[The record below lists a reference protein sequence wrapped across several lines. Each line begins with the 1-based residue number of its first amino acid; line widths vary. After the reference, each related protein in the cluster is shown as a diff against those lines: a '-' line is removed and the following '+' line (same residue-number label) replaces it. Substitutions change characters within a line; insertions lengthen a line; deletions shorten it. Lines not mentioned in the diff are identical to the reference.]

1 MQNIN
6 DTYLSLMGQQI
17 DPRNVASLSDGIYF
31 KMSGGEKMRMFLKGG
46 QWVNPLAQAQEG
58 DETEEKIY
66 GDHDEHYDYK
76 IVNGQWQTKRKNSEG
91 DWIDLSTNDAANT
104 KLNDAYPDAMSVID
118 ESANNDNND
127 GVSSDDLN
135 SIVDDS
141 GGSSDGLQLN
151 KDNLKFASPAEG
163 NVFSALGDTGI
174 LDIVKA
180 VDSSVDSFKSKNYQ
194 DPGSKSDY
202 SKFSHTNT
210 TDEDL
215 YVDYEALSKGKRTGK
230 VLKDA
235 EQMSEIEMQRIL
247 DERHKNNPEM
257 YDKVKNFDA
266 DLYEQTGHLDR
277 RRGLFNRKVDDS
289 DLKDGD
295 YLDNKYGKQGA
306 SHIGFT
312 KDKMGKLDKGFDY
325 LKRNEDG
332 VTFDQQS
339 FDGYQNP
346 NSGLDDSREYSKS
359 DKHNEDFNYSDYGE
373 DFKNA
378 GINPNMNLEDDDPYA
393 YTKQPGLI
401 SLPPKSIEQIPVDVD
416 EPELMLSD
424 PTNLYADNIEKEL
437 RKSQG
442 PPDFTDPQ
450 TVINYNDQM
459 SLDEANQR
467 YANNLNGLVPRARP
481 VGPREDGRGLQL
493 QRNGGDLPKAQYNV
507 SDNIYNQNPI
517 VHAAESTGVVNN
529 YIDPNVDMSGYT
541 KHNNPDLLNK
551 MTYGL
556 FGESGGHY
564 KTPTTPAPETE
575 SYILGTDGPKVIGG
589 NMPFVG
595 TGPQLI
601 GTAAESVY
609 DYFSPEGGTFGDFMG
624 WSDKK
629 YGGDLPKAQN
639 GLNEFCTNAPIINSG
654 GKVFAQC
661 RNRDY
666 DSEHDFELGA
676 AMSVGKLNDEFTSS
690 FKGTAGYTFNPS
702 GGTGG
707 FKGYLGAN
715 YGKRATALGDNNVN
729 MDNISSVVLSGGY
742 TGEMGGNSYNW
753 QTPTQYEFGAYADKD
768 LIGDNGT
775 TFGGYGR
782 LGLANAKIGYNAN
795 TGPQFSIGLGLPIKK
810 QGGSKTCSTCNSGE
824 LEKAQ
829 FGKDKSGYNPLTNQ
843 YNPINFNTNIQHSPI
858 SMDMFEGQS
867 TPPEKTEPFFNSQE
881 NMYAMNQSVDRSM
894 DSWDAFSSDMN
905 KRMQNPSLQMNQIDT
920 NPLNVPDF
928 SNPELN
934 NQIQMNQDRMA
945 FKNASEDGR
954 VIGGNII
961 PTKKE
966 TRQNQKEFGNQL
978 DQTVKDGP
986 FGDGYKGTKKNLRR
1000 FDRSNE
1006 LGFDG
1011 DLVKMDEYDQ
1021 NETEEGIKRSLRED
1035 QLNEDNKDAN
1045 PSFGD
1050 KLWNE
1055 KNRLLDSNVGQTL
1068 QKGLAAGVNI
1078 AKPVTSVLRKRRE
1091 KDQNDT
1097 QMNNAY
1103 LSDNMFASRDADL
1116 SGSKG
1121 DYDVNSGIF
1130 RAEDKITTRQGKYG
1144 AEISNYLTFAKNG
1157 GSFFNDGGEAEI
1169 DANMYKELIAAGAEL
1184 EIL

>member
-46 QWVNPLAQAQEG
+46 QWINPLAQAQEG
-58 DETEEKIY
+58 NETEEKIY
-66 GDHDEHYDYK
+66 EDHDEHYDYK

-127 GVSSDDLN
+127 GISSDDLN

-295 YLDNKYGKQGA
+295 YLDNKYGEQGA

-332 VTFDQQS
+332 KTFDQQS

-401 SLPPKSIEQIPVDVD
+401 SLPPKPIERIPVNVD
-416 EPELMLSD
+416 DPELMLSD
-424 PTNLYADNIEKEL
+424 PTNLYADNIEIEL

-450 TVINYNDQM
+450 VVINENDKL

-481 VGPREDGRGLQL
+481 VGPREDGRGL
-493 QRNGGDLPKAQYNV
+493 
-507 SDNIYNQNPI
+507 
-517 VHAAESTGVVNN
+517 
-529 YIDPNVDMSGYT
+529 
-541 KHNNPDLLNK
+541 
-551 MTYGL
+551 
-556 FGESGGHY
+556 
-564 KTPTTPAPETE
+564 
-575 SYILGTDGPKVIGG
+575 
-589 NMPFVG
+589 
-595 TGPQLI
+595 
-601 GTAAESVY
+601 
-609 DYFSPEGGTFGDFMG
+609 
-624 WSDKK
+624 K
-629 YGGDLPKAQN
+629 YGGSLPKAQN

-729 MDNISSVVLSGGY
+729 MDNVSSGVLSGGY
-742 TGEMGGNSYNW
+742 TGEIGGNSYNW

-881 NMYAMNQSVDRSM
+881 NMYAMNQSVNRSM

-920 NPLNVPDF
+920 NPLNVTDF
-928 SNPELN
+928 SNPELD
-934 NQIQMNQDRMA
+934 NQMQMNQDRMA
-945 FKNASEDGR
+945 FKTASADGR
-954 VIGGNII
+954 TIGNTII

-966 TRQNQKEFGNQL
+966 TRQNQKEFSNQL

-1055 KNRLLDSNVGQTL
+1055 KNRLLDSNVGQTAMKL
-1068 QKGLAAGVNI
+1068 NAAAVNI
-1078 AKPVTSVLRKRRE
+1078 AKPLTSVLRKRRE
-1091 KDQNDT
+1091 KDQYDT